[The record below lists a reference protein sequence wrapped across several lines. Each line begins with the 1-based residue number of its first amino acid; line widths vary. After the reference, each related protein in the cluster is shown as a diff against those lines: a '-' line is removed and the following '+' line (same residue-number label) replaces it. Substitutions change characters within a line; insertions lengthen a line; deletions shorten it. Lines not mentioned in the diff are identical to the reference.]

1 MLLWYI
7 IFFCF
12 HIFYNVINS
21 CDVKLNFQQPLL
33 QSFVSHNPSEI
44 MLIWCLRNISIIN
57 VENFHKNDEYFCEI
71 CDTVLFQVFM
81 NRQFKTTS
89 FIIIISLMSLLDK
102 SINKKANYWMEV
114 FANCVM
120 AFL

>member
-12 HIFYNVINS
+12 NIFYNVINS

-33 QSFVSHNPSEI
+33 QWFVSHTPSEI

-81 NRQFKTTS
+81 NRQFKTTL
-89 FIIIISLMSLLDK
+89 FIIII
-102 SINKKANYWMEV
+102 
-114 FANCVM
+114 
-120 AFL
+120 